1 MPPFMCV
8 GAIKSKGAQGILY
21 LQPLDF
27 PAVER
32 AESST
37 KNLSGET
44 KNTTQLQAVG
54 HLKA

>member
-1 MPPFMCV
+1 MCV
-8 GAIKSKGAQGILY
+8 GAIKSKGAQGVLY